1 MSLLA
6 SVPVVYLPLVI
17 FISRILDVSMGTM
30 RIIFINRGMKVAAAS
45 LGFFEVLIWISVVAE
60 VIANMTHWMNYI
72 AYAGG
77 FAAGNYIGISL
88 EQKLK
93 VGTQVFRIITRKKAD
108 GLMQTLFNLGF
119 RATLLESTGKH
130 GAEQVIFSIAKRR
143 QARQLVGLIQ
153 EFDSDAFYS
162 IEDVKY
168 ASETNTGGIG
178 RKERTPF
185 MQILSTRKGV

>member
-1 MSLLA
+1 MSLFE
-6 SVPVVYLPLVI
+6 SIPEIYLPLII

-60 VIANMTHWMNYI
+60 IIGNMTHWVNYF

-77 FAAGNYIGISL
+77 FAAGNYLGISL

-108 GLMQTLFNLGF
+108 SLMQTLSNLGF
-119 RATLLESTGKH
+119 RATLLESKGKH
-130 GAEQVIFSIAKRR
+130 GAEQVIFTVAKRR
-143 QARQLVGLIQ
+143 EAKQLVRIIQ
-153 EFDSDAFYS
+153 EFDTDAFYS
-162 IEDVKY
+162 IEDVKF
-168 ASETNTGGIG
+168 ASETFIG
-178 RKERTPF
+178 DGEKQRTPF